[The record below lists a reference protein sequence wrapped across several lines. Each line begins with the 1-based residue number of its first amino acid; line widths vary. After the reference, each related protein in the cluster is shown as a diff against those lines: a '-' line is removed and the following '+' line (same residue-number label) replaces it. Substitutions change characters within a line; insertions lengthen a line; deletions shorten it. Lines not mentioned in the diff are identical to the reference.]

1 MNWLSPTAFLYL
13 GYFDLYLVRHDFHS
27 LYQHVR
33 SFPVTESSCRG
44 GIEQICAAVDQAIVW
59 YPKQVLCLQ
68 RSTAA
73 VWLLK
78 RSGFPAQLILG
89 AQLLPFKAHAWVE
102 IEGRV
107 INDKPSVSQSYS
119 VLERC

>member
-1 MNWLSPTAFLYL
+1 MNPLTAFWYL
-13 GYFDLYLVRHDFHS
+13 GYFDLYVARHDFHS
-27 LYQHVR
+27 LYHHVR
-33 SFPVTESSCRG
+33 SATVRESSRRRG
-44 GIEQICAAVDQAIVW
+44 GIEQICSAVDHAIVW

-68 RSTAA
+68 RSTAT

-89 AQLLPFKAHAWVE
+89 AQLLPFRAHAWVE

-107 INDKPSVSQSYS
+107 VNDKPSVTHSYS